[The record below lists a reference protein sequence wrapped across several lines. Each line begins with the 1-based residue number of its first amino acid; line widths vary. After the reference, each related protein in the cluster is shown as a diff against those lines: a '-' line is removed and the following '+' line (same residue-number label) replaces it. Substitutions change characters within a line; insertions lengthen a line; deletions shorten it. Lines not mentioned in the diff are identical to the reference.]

1 MKPLRRKIND
11 LYFTA
16 SKCIEPEDN
25 ISRDNFIEIR
35 DLARIDLNYL
45 HEYVDFFWYDAIMVQ
60 DNLEHTLY
68 YWPPRKDY

>member
-11 LYFTA
+11 LYFTVG
-16 SKCIEPEDN
+16 KCIEPGDN
-25 ISRDNFIEIR
+25 ISRDNFMEIR

-45 HEYVDFFWYDAIMVQ
+45 HEYVDFFWYDVIMIQ

-68 YWPPRKDY
+68 YWPPRKDH